1 MISTDRSSL
10 GFTVIEI
17 VMALV
22 IVGVL
27 AVAAGPKFFSTTA
40 YDQRVYYDEVLNSV
54 RYARKLAVATN
65 SHIQVNLTS
74 TSITLQ
80 YRTEGGSCAS
90 GTTFS
95 PVTDPTNRTS
105 GYVKTAPGGVTLTFS
120 ANWPLY
126 FNGLGQAI
134 RASDCSVVSTGT
146 ITVVGGNTVTVVGQ
160 TGFVQ

>member
-1 MISTDRSSL
+1 MISTDRSGL

-22 IVGVL
+22 IMGVL
-27 AVAAGPKFFSTTA
+27 AVAAGPKFFSTTT

-54 RYARKLAVATN
+54 RYARRLAIATN

-80 YRTEGGSCAS
+80 YRTEGGSCAA

-95 PVTDPTNRTS
+95 PVMDPTNRTS
-105 GYVKTAPGGVTLTFS
+105 GYVKTAPGSTTITFS
-120 ANWPLY
+120 ANWPIY
-126 FNGLGQAI
+126 FNGLGQAL
-134 RASDCSVVSTGT
+134 RASDCTVISSNT
-146 ITVVGGNTVTVVGQ
+146 ITIAGGNTVTVIGQ